1 MYPFRFKM
9 ILIIICILFIGL
21 VVRLYQLQ
29 IQECDNYRGISKNR
43 RISSYPLEAARGSIY
58 DRNGKTLAMDHHSFD
73 ASVQYKSLLYCHIVY
88 NHATIPRI
96 NEIPAHKKTTKAC
109 IECHEKQDVW
119 LKKIC
124 KILGAPQS
132 ALLERTK
139 QIVEKVERLKQ
150 NVEQKT
156 GRPTRVKEEMDYHS
170 LISDIPW
177 EKVVQIET
185 QQDTSS
191 GIRIIPRP
199 ERIYPEQKLASHV
212 LGYLGRLNEKEWKE
226 QSSKWNNFILHS
238 CFTGSDTA
246 SFLYDGYA
254 ENDLI
259 GRSGVE
265 AYFEEELKGMRGKR
279 FEETVCKNTQ
289 IEKVILERPPVAGN
303 NLYLTID
310 SQIQAS
316 TEKALGKNFGAI
328 IVMDPWTGEILS
340 MASSPRFNPNTVNED
355 FNKLNKQHLKPFMNR
370 AIQGALP
377 PGSTFKVI
385 TAMAALSTGRISN
398 ATSIDCRGHTNYHE
412 IQFKCWLD
420 SGHGPTTIED
430 ALPYSC
436 NVFFFDTAKILG
448 GDLLYTWAK
457 KFCVGDKTGID
468 IVHERGGNIPK
479 LKNTATAMNVA
490 IGQGALLTTPLQ
502 MVRVYAAI
510 ANGGSLV
517 QPHVLLKIT
526 NGDGETIR
534 TGVPGNV
541 PKLSLQPAMLYTI
554 RTALHEVITRGTA
567 KHTGLD
573 LYKVAGKTG
582 TAETGRAKDNHAWF
596 IGYAPYDNPKYCFA
610 ILIEH
615 TPGHGAEIAGPIA
628 RELLADLFPEIEQSS

>member
-9 ILIIICILFIGL
+9 ILIIICLLFIGL

-43 RISSYPLEAARGSIY
+43 RISSYPLEATRGTIY
-58 DRNGKTLAMDHHSFD
+58 DRNGKTLAIDHYSFD

-96 NEIPAHKKTTKAC
+96 NEIPTHKKTTKTC
-109 IECHEKQDVW
+109 IVCHEKQDVW
-119 LKKIC
+119 LNKIC
-124 KILGAPQS
+124 KILDTKQS

-156 GRPTRVKEEMDYHS
+156 GRTTRVKEEMDYHA
-170 LISDIPW
+170 LFSDIPW

-185 QQDTSS
+185 QQDISS

-199 ERIYPEQKLASHV
+199 ERVYPEEKLASHV

-226 QSSKWNNFILHS
+226 QAAKWNNFILHS
-238 CFTGSDTA
+238 YFTGSDTA
-246 SFLYDGYA
+246 SLLYDGYA

-265 AYFEEELKGMRGKR
+265 SYYEEELKGMRGKR
-279 FEETVCKNTQ
+279 FEETVCINTQ

-355 FNKLNKQHLKPFMNR
+355 FTKLNKQHLKPFMNR
-370 AIQGALP
+370 AIQAAMP

-398 ATSIDCRGHTNYHE
+398 ETSIDCRGHTNYHE
-412 IQFKCWLD
+412 IQFKCWLNT
-420 SGHGPTTIED
+420 GHGPTTIED

-448 GDLLYTWAK
+448 GDLLYAWAK
-457 KFCVGDKTGID
+457 KFCIGDKTGID
-468 IVHERGGNIPK
+468 ISHERGGNIPK
-479 LKNTATAMNVA
+479 IKSTATAMNVA

-502 MVRVYAAI
+502 MIRVYAAI
-510 ANGGSLV
+510 ANGGTLV
-517 QPHVLLKIT
+517 QPHVKLKIT
-526 NGDGETIR
+526 NGDGETIQ

-541 PKLSLQPAMLYTI
+541 QKLSLQPGMLSTI
-554 RTALHEVITRGTA
+554 RTALHGVVTRGTA

-573 LYKVAGKTG
+573 LYKVAAKTG
-582 TAETGRAKDNHAWF
+582 TAETGRAKDNHAWL

-628 RELLADLFPEIEQSS
+628 KELLADLFPVIEPSL

>member
-21 VVRLYQLQ
+21 GVRLYQLQ

-43 RISSYPLEAARGSIY
+43 RISSYPLEAARGTIF
-58 DRNGKTLAMDHHSFD
+58 DRNGKILAMDHHSFE

-88 NHATIPRI
+88 NHATIPRM

-119 LKKIC
+119 LNKIC

-132 ALLERTK
+132 TLLERTK
-139 QIVEKVERLKQ
+139 QIVERVERLKQ

-156 GRPTRVKEEMDYHS
+156 GRPTRVKEEMDYHA

-191 GIRIIPRP
+191 GIRIIPKP
-199 ERIYPEQKLASHV
+199 ERVYPEQKLASHV

-238 CFTGSDTA
+238 YSAGSDTA

-259 GRSGVE
+259 GRAGVE

-289 IEKVILERPPVAGN
+289 VEKIILERPPVAGN

-310 SQIQAS
+310 SRIQAS

-328 IVMDPWTGEILS
+328 VVMDPWTGEILS

-398 ATSIDCRGHTNYHE
+398 TTSIDCRGHTNYRD
-412 IQFKCWLD
+412 IQFKCWLNT
-420 SGHGPTTIED
+420 GHGPTTIED

-448 GDLLYTWAK
+448 GDTLYSWAK
-457 KFCVGDKTGID
+457 KFGIGDKTGID

-502 MVRVYAAI
+502 MTRVYAAI

-517 QPHVLLKIT
+517 QPHVMLKIT
-526 NGDGETIR
+526 NSDGETIR
-534 TGVPGNV
+534 TGAPGNV
-541 PKLSLQPAMLYTI
+541 QKLSLQPGMLSTI
-554 RTALHEVITRGTA
+554 RTALHGVITRGTA

-573 LYKVAGKTG
+573 VYKVAGKTG
-582 TAETGRAKDNHAWF
+582 TAETGRTKDNHAWF
-596 IGYAPYDNPKYCFA
+596 CGYAPYDDPKYCFA

-615 TPGHGAEIAGPIA
+615 TPGHGAEIAGPVA
-628 RELLADLFPEIEQSS
+628 KELLADLFPE

>member
-9 ILIIICILFIGL
+9 ILVIICILFVGIA
-21 VVRLYQLQ
+21 VRLYRLQ
-29 IQECDNYRGISKNR
+29 INECDNYRGISKNR
-43 RISSYPLEAARGSIY
+43 RISSYPLEATRGTIF

-73 ASVQYKSLLYCHIVY
+73 ASVQYKNLLYCHIVY
-88 NHATIPRI
+88 NRVAIPRVS
-96 NEIPAHKKTTKAC
+96 EMPVHKKATKAC

-119 LKKIC
+119 LNKIC
-124 KILGAPQS
+124 QILGAPQS
-132 ALLERTK
+132 SLLERTK

-150 NVEQKT
+150 NVEQKA
-156 GRPTRVKEEMDYHS
+156 GRATRIKEEMDYHP
-170 LISDIPW
+170 LISDVPW

-185 QQDTSS
+185 KQDLSS
-191 GIRIIPRP
+191 GIRIVPRP
-199 ERIYPEQKLASHV
+199 ERVYPEQKLASHV

-226 QSSKWNNFILHS
+226 QSSKWNNFTLQS
-238 CFTGSDTA
+238 NFTGSNT
-246 SFLYDGYA
+246 SSLLYDGYA

-265 AYFEEELKGMRGKR
+265 SYFEEELKGMRGKR

-310 SQIQAS
+310 SKIQAY

-328 IVMDPWTGEILS
+328 VVMDPWTGEILS

-355 FNKLNKQHLKPFMNR
+355 FTKLNKQHLKPFLNR

-377 PGSTFKVI
+377 PGSTFKVV
-385 TAMAALSTGRISN
+385 TAVAALSTNRISN
-398 ATSIDCRGHTNYHE
+398 LTNFDCCGHTNYHE

-420 SGHGPTTIED
+420 GGHGPTTIEN

-436 NVFFFDTAKILG
+436 NVFFFETAKVLG

-457 KFCVGDKTGID
+457 KFCIGDKTGID
-468 IVHERGGNIPK
+468 ISHERGGNLPK

-502 MVRVYAAI
+502 MIRVYAAI
-510 ANGGSLV
+510 ANGGTLV

-526 NGDGETIR
+526 NSEGETIR
-534 TGVPGNV
+534 TGATSNV
-541 PKLSLQPAMLYTI
+541 QKLPLQPAILYTI

-567 KHTGLD
+567 KRTGLD
-573 LYKVAGKTG
+573 IYKVAGKTG
-582 TAETGRAKDNHAWF
+582 TAETGRTKDNHAWF
-596 IGYAPYDNPKYCFA
+596 IGYAPYDDPKYCFA
-610 ILIEH
+610 ILVEH

-628 RELLADLFPEIEQSS
+628 KDLLSDLFPEINQSS

>member
-9 ILIIICILFIGL
+9 ILVIICILFVGIA
-21 VVRLYQLQ
+21 VRLYQLQ
-29 IQECDNYRGISKNR
+29 INECDNYRGISKNR
-43 RISSYPLEAARGSIY
+43 RISSYPLEATRGTIF

-73 ASVQYKSLLYCHIVY
+73 ASVQYKNLLYCHIVY
-88 NHATIPRI
+88 NRVAIPRVS
-96 NEIPAHKKTTKAC
+96 EMPVHKKATKAC

-119 LKKIC
+119 LDKIC
-124 KILGAPQS
+124 QILGAPQS

-150 NVEQKT
+150 NVEQKA
-156 GRPTRVKEEMDYHS
+156 GRATRIKEEMDYHP
-170 LISDIPW
+170 LISDVPW

-185 QQDTSS
+185 KQDLSS
-191 GIRIIPRP
+191 GIRIVPRP
-199 ERIYPEQKLASHV
+199 ERVYPEQKLASHV

-226 QSSKWNNFILHS
+226 QSSKWNNFTLQS
-238 CFTGSDTA
+238 NFTGSNT
-246 SFLYDGYA
+246 SSLLYDGYA

-310 SQIQAS
+310 SKIQAY

-328 IVMDPWTGEILS
+328 VVMDPWTGEILS

-355 FNKLNKQHLKPFMNR
+355 FTKLNKQHLKPFLNR

-377 PGSTFKVI
+377 PGSVFKVI
-385 TAMAALSTGRISN
+385 TAIAALSTNRISN
-398 ATSIDCRGHTNYHE
+398 QTNFDCRGHTNYHD

-420 SGHGPTTIED
+420 SGHGPTTIEN

-436 NVFFFDTAKILG
+436 NVFFFETAKVLG

-457 KFCVGDKTGID
+457 KFGIGDKTGID
-468 IVHERGGNIPK
+468 ISYERGGNIPK
-479 LKNTATAMNVA
+479 LKNTATAMNVS

-502 MVRVYAAI
+502 MIRVYAAI
-510 ANGGSLV
+510 ANGGALV

-526 NGDGETIR
+526 NSDGETIR
-534 TGVPGNV
+534 TGATSNV
-541 PKLSLQPAMLYTI
+541 QKLPLQPAILYTI

-567 KHTGLD
+567 KRTGLD
-573 LYKVAGKTG
+573 IYKVAGKTG
-582 TAETGRAKDNHAWF
+582 TAETGRVKDNHAWF
-596 IGYAPYDNPKYCFA
+596 IGYAPYDDPKYCFA
-610 ILIEH
+610 ILVEH

-628 RELLADLFPEIEQSS
+628 KELLSDLFPEINQSS